1 MKRAVANI
9 HASCVVLGRA
19 GGAFGAPKDA
29 GVLLLGPSGA
39 GKSDLALRLLAQ
51 GAKLIADDRVE
62 LYVVRGALYARPP
75 KRLAGLIEV
84 RGVGILSNP
93 HAPRAR
99 IALAVELMAQV
110 ERLPAERRYAPP
122 KLPGLQAELAPP
134 LLRLA
139 PFEASTAA
147 KIAAAAAAYALGL
160 KRDDANPI

>member
-1 MKRAVANI
+1 MKQPVANI
-9 HASCVVLGRA
+9 HASCVVLTGR
-19 GGAFGAPKDA
+19 AFGAPKDA

-51 GAKLIADDRVE
+51 GASLVADDRVE
-62 LYVVRGALYARPP
+62 LYVVRGALWARPP

-93 HAPRAR
+93 YARRAR
-99 IALAVELMAQV
+99 VALAVELTGTA
-110 ERLPAERRYAPP
+110 ERLPAEQRYAPP

-139 PFEASTAA
+139 PFEASAAA
-147 KIAAAAAAYALGL
+147 KIAAAAAAYAHGL
-160 KRDDANPI
+160 KRDAANPI